1 MNHILQFLIVSLLI
15 VLISNIDYIPIA
27 LPKEINDGETAN
39 LRLMI
44 TTVWIY
50 SKIEKSSQIVVE
62 IKSDREIKE
71 NDVSYSKYYK
81 ETNQTEFTQIKLF
94 ATNGDTFTC
103 TYDIDKD
110 TNDYGVLKVKGFSFG
125 DKITVSVKVIPK
137 TTFWIFLII
146 GGVVLLFIIVGA
158 IVVCKKC
165 LKCC

>member
-15 VLISNIDYIPIA
+15 VLTSNLDYELCV

-94 ATNGDTFTC
+94 ATNGNTFTC